1 MRLVAV
7 FLSVILFSACS
18 EAQVEKKKKQSGVIN
33 KNISAAE
40 FKELMERE
48 NAQLIDVRTP
58 EEYSE
63 GKIDEA
69 INIDYYSDDFKAK
82 MSVLDKN
89 KPVLLYCRSGARS
102 GKSAEI
108 LEEMGFTEI
117 YNLEGGYMGWP
128 DK

>member
-1 MRLVAV
+1 MINAILRL
-7 FLSVILFSACS
+7 FGKGTDYEKLIS
-18 EAQVEKKKKQSGVIN
+18 EGAIIV
-33 KNISAAE
+33 
-40 FKELMERE
+40 
-48 NAQLIDVRTP
+48 DVRTP

-63 GKIDEA
+63 GKIGDA
-69 INIDYYSDDFKAK
+69 MNIDYYSADFKKQAEA
-82 MSVLDKN
+82 LDKT
-89 KPVLLYCRSGARS
+89 KPVLVYCRSGGRS